1 MHRQDPPPP
10 SSTSPSRA
18 RFDLDQ
24 RPSALQ
30 TGRTDIGAITIAEST
45 LPASRL
51 ALLVL
56 VALELIKIDVSL
68 PVERIY
74 PDGVTVPV
82 IP

>member
-1 MHRQDPPPP
+1 
-10 SSTSPSRA
+10 
-18 RFDLDQ
+18 
-24 RPSALQ
+24 
-30 TGRTDIGAITIAEST
+30 

-68 PVERIY
+68 PLERIY